1 MKTNDNKIKFKIED
15 FPMTNIKMI
24 LKPDTKSDGKD
35 KNKNRIIFIDKSSL
49 NRYFYLKK
57 RIDDTYS
64 DLKKNAEKKQ
74 RKITLILTS

>member
-15 FPMTNIKMI
+15 FPMTNIKMM
-24 LKPDTKSDGKD
+24 LKPDIKPDGKN